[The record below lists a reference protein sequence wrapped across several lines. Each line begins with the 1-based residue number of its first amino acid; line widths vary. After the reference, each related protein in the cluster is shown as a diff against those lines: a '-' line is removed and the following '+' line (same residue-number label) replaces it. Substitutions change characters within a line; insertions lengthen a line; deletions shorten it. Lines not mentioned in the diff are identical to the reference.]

1 MRRREREG
9 WAYLTRSLCFVA
21 ALLLLTAGAARAEK
35 NDWADGNYDFSAV
48 QRVLL
53 LDLAGE
59 ELPENIIER
68 HKAEENYARFAKEKL
83 GVRVIPLEEAARLMG
98 PQIGVDVAAL
108 LASDRAKAAALIRTH
123 AQVVA
128 DIWVEGRVETWEDDS
143 YISPAHTEWEQRAY
157 TRIIKD
163 SEGKTLEETYYVTVP
178 VTYPA
183 CRVWYSD
190 IHVVFEVH
198 EAKSGR
204 LIMGRE
210 DDRQRDGTNA
220 QDGMFKRICKSF
232 YSDLV
237 ARIKG

>member
-83 GVRVIPLEEAARLMG
+83 GARVIPLEEAARLMG
-98 PQIGVDVAAL
+98 PQIGVDVAEL

-128 DIWVEGRVETWEDDS
+128 DIWVEGRVETWEDD
-143 YISPAHTEWEQRAY
+143 
-157 TRIIKD
+157 
-163 SEGKTLEETYYVTVP
+163 
-178 VTYPA
+178 
-183 CRVWYSD
+183 
-190 IHVVFEVH
+190 
-198 EAKSGR
+198 
-204 LIMGRE
+204 
-210 DDRQRDGTNA
+210 RQRDGTNA